1 MITRRAATSLLSAAV
16 ATALLSR
23 YSAASGTC
31 PERGVFVRSLE
42 DPIRRLLL
50 VDLEAYSGS
59 TPAIVYTHPDL
70 IPPQKLIGFNGRG
83 FRFEPMQPGD
93 PDAPYLWKI
102 VPICRRPTV

>member
-1 MITRRAATSLLSAAV
+1 MLTRRAATTILSAAV
-16 ATALLSR
+16 ASALLPHGG
-23 YSAASGTC
+23 AASGAC
-31 PERGVFVRSLE
+31 PERGVFVRPLE

-50 VDLEAYSGS
+50 IDLEQYSGN
-59 TPAIVYTHPDL
+59 TPAVVYTHPEL
-70 IPPQKLIGFNGRG
+70 LPPQKLIGFKGRG